1 MNLHR
6 LVIFDLDGTLFR
18 AETVTVPAVQ
28 QAFEELRLPAP
39 DPSQILQ
46 LIGSPVHQYHDWLSA
61 HCPAEQAN
69 RLVARADELELA
81 YIATAGQLY
90 EGVLEALAAIQSWG
104 FYTALCSN
112 GEQRYVDEVVR
123 AHRLQRFFHAVRYP
137 VSRSDLKSC
146 LVKGLLEQF
155 GAWAGVLVGDRQNDV
170 EAAHSNGLRALGAT
184 YGYGSPEELLLADAQ
199 VASARE
205 LPAAIRALLIQD

>member
-1 MNLHR
+1 MNLHT

-46 LIGSPVHQYHDWLSA
+46 LIGPPVHQYHAWLSA
-61 HCPAEQAN
+61 HCPAEQAD

-90 EGVLEALAAIQSWG
+90 KGVPEALAEIQSWG
-104 FYTALCSN
+104 VYTALCSN

-123 AHRLQRFFHAVRYP
+123 AHGLQRFFHAVRYQ
-137 VSRSDLKSC
+137 VSRSDKSC
-146 LVKGLLEQF
+146 LVKDLLEQF
-155 GAWAGVLVGDRQNDV
+155 CARAGVLVGDRQNDL
-170 EAAHSNGLRALGAT
+170 EAAHANGLRALGAT
-184 YGYGSPEELLLADAQ
+184 YGYGSTEELQLADAQ
-199 VASARE
+199 VASARD
-205 LPAAIRALLIQD
+205 LPAAIRALLVQG